1 MVSCEKIFINVHY
14 NSCSLLLDRY
24 YQKVPDELPEI
35 PKKEVFGLATPEDF
49 TLPPHHQLWTEEVYA
64 AFEVAEGQQE
74 GTKYDSTVSYTK
86 HSLKFS
92 LSLLVCC

>member
-1 MVSCEKIFINVHY
+1 MPTLSVY
-14 NSCSLLLDRY
+14 SLLLYRY

-86 HSLKFS
+86 YTL
-92 LSLLVCC
+92 